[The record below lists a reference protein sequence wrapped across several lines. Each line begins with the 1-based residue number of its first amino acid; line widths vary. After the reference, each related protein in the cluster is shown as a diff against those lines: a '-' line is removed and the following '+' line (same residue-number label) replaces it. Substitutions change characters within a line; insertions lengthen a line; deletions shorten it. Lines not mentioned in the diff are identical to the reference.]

1 MRTAPPAGVAGVV
14 LLLVLAPV
22 FPTHVPTC
30 AVRDARAGIELP
42 KELPADSP
50 EIGSVERQALIDFQ
64 RDPVANGQA
73 LLKLNAGSAK
83 RLPLITLLAAADVHL
98 RAGRTRTATRFF
110 REAARRDAGPPW
122 DTFAQLGLGWTALAR
137 RDYAAGAKYYRDID
151 DAGPLGGIARVMTAW
166 VLALRGRHADAIAG
180 FEAALGTELTPN
192 VRHAA
197 LLGTAYARHWRGDF
211 VGAATAF
218 DRLVSPP
225 SVLSDDARY
234 GAAWSR
240 VRAGQTEAA
249 LPALVALA
257 GESPAE
263 AAPPR
268 ISDAAVSLTPSTVA
282 RGGRESTARITGFA
296 GPDARLVAMFDGDGA
311 ALARAALG
319 LLDRQGELGARV
331 PVDLPAAM
339 HVPRSEPEAGR
350 GATDT
355 AARAVP
361 AAPRPHP
368 VAEPAARVA
377 ESRAPWIGIALMV
390 LVMVV
395 VLLRRGAVGST
406 THRR

>member
-1 MRTAPPAGVAGVV
+1 MRRASRVGIAGAV

-22 FPTHVPTC
+22 FPAC

-42 KELPADSP
+42 AELPPDSP
-50 EIGSVERQALIDFQ
+50 EIGSAERQALIDFQ

-73 LLKLNAGSAK
+73 LLNLSAGSAR

-137 RDYAAGAKYYRDID
+137 RDYAAAAKYYRGID
-151 DAGPLGGIARVMTAW
+151 DAGPLGGIARVMSAW
-166 VLALRGRHADAIAG
+166 VLALRGRYAEAIAG
-180 FEAALGTELTPN
+180 FDAALGTDLTPN
-192 VRHAA
+192 VRQAG
-197 LLGTAYARHWRGDF
+197 LLGTAYARHWRGDYLD
-211 VGAATAF
+211 AATAF

-240 VRAGQTEAA
+240 VRAGELAA
-249 LPALVALA
+249 AIPALVALA
-257 GESPAE
+257 GEAPLEGAPA
-263 AAPPR
+263 R
-268 ISDAAVSLTPSTVA
+268 VSDAAVSLTPSTVA

-311 ALARAALG
+311 ARARAALG
-319 LLDRQGELGARV
+319 LLDRRGELGARV
-331 PVDLPAAM
+331 PVDLP
-339 HVPRSEPEAGR
+339 
-350 GATDT
+350 
-355 AARAVP
+355 P
-361 AAPRPHP
+361 AAPAPP
-368 VAEPAARVA
+368 VARGAGDTMRDTARPAAPALARPQVAVEPASRAS

-390 LVMVV
+390 LVMVL
-395 VLLRRGAVGST
+395 VLLRRGDVRSSPRY
-406 THRR
+406 RR